1 MIQHKIPCNCQENH
15 KSYWKNVL
23 GKNIFFL
30 YNFCLN
36 LFCCNKYLTGE
47 LKMYAEMHVKNL
59 HVMYPLFLKTL
70 NNVGIYQQILI
81 NVSNIEFYENVLSS
95 STFLIC

>member
-1 MIQHKIPCNCQENH
+1 M
-15 KSYWKNVL
+15 
-23 GKNIFFL
+23 
-30 YNFCLN
+30 
-36 LFCCNKYLTGE
+36 TGE

-95 STFLIC
+95 STFLICWHGEADRLVFVTFTGFYELVATFIL